1 MLVMA
6 VEGLEKLLQV
16 GDDRACRLA
25 NCKKT
30 SDANCGP
37 NIHAAS
43 SKFYILLFVAVV
55 VIITTTMNSTHDPTV
70 FFYAKFIVYSGFSKI
85 GIMRKTRF
93 IIHIQKVRLNLSYF
107 CLQLFFLISCYFNLT
122 DSLLFMI
129 VR

>member
-43 SKFYILLFVAVV
+43 SKFYILLLFVVVV

-70 FFYAKFIVYSGFSKI
+70 FFLREIY
-85 GIMRKTRF
+85 
-93 IIHIQKVRLNLSYF
+93 
-107 CLQLFFLISCYFNLT
+107 CLQWI
-122 DSLLFMI
+122 
-129 VR
+129 